1 MFKIYCVVTVCKNL
15 SVVKFLRRIRE
26 LRIVLDV
33 LYKSAKFLMDLI
45 GMMGI
50 ILLLFSAIGISIF
63 GGVVSSKTIPN
74 FQEITGDK
82 FSQGMEY
89 YNFND
94 YLNSLLCLWSVILCG
109 WQDFLRMIT
118 FGYSQRSKL
127 VSLF

>member
-50 ILLLFSAIGISIF
+50 ILLLFSAIGIDRKS
-63 GGVVSSKTIPN
+63 VV
-74 FQEITGDK
+74 
-82 FSQGMEY
+82 
-89 YNFND
+89 
-94 YLNSLLCLWSVILCG
+94 
-109 WQDFLRMIT
+109 
-118 FGYSQRSKL
+118 
-127 VSLF
+127 